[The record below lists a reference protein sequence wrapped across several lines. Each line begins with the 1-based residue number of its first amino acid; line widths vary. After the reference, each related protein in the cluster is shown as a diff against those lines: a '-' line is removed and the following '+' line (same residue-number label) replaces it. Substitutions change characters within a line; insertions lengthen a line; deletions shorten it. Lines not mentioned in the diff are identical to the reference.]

1 MVSFEKICERK
12 WGLTELV
19 RSLVDHAEQLVGV
32 DQLDEGGDVHRGLG
46 RDEQDTE
53 GNCQLVEP
61 VEFPVLSDRVFNS
74 TFFEIPDTNLCP
86 PCGPQQ
92 DCHEDHEEGGDDVGD
107 GDASEEEVED
117 GVLGDCVVPAAGQQF
132 LVWFD
137 EASIGDSLSV
147 PGS

>member
-1 MVSFEKICERK
+1 MKK
-12 WGLTELV
+12 LTELIGP
-19 RSLVDHAEQLVGV
+19 LVDHTEQLVCV
-32 DQLDEGGDVHRGLG
+32 DQLYEGGDVHRGL
-46 RDEQDTE
+46 RCDEQHTE
-53 GNCQLVEP
+53 GDGQLVEP
-61 VEFPVLSDRVFNS
+61 VELPVLSDRLFNS
-74 TFFEIPDTNLCP
+74 TFFEMPDTNLCP

-107 GDASEEEVED
+107 GDAGEEEVED